1 MPLLPPHSSI
11 STMEQSLELINQF
24 LDRLFA
30 YGPFWIYLTLF
41 LALFIENI
49 FPPFPG
55 DFFTLAG
62 GALAAAGR
70 LNIFLVFLLVYLGGI
85 LSILLLYQLG
95 YSYGRDF
102 FIRKNFRYFSTADI
116 DRLEVWFRKRGA
128 WLLLL
133 NRFIVGARAVI
144 VVVSGIGRYDRNK
157 MILFISISF
166 FVFNGILLFGSYIFV
181 VNFDTIAEY
190 YRVYEK
196 TVWPIIFALLIMFI
210 LFKIVRTKKNEK

>member
-1 MPLLPPHSSI
+1 MP
-11 STMEQSLELINQF
+11 TMEQSLELINQF

-41 LALFIENI
+41 MALFIENI

-70 LNIFLVFLLVYLGGI
+70 LNIFLVFLMVYLGGI
-85 LSILLLYQLG
+85 FSILLLYQLG
-95 YSYGRDF
+95 YSYGREY
-102 FIRKNFRYFSTADI
+102 FIRKNYRYFNSADI
-116 DRLEVWFRKRGA
+116 ERLDIWFRKRGD
-128 WLLLL
+128 WLLIL

-144 VVVSGIGRYDRNK
+144 AVVSGISRYDRTK
-157 MILFISISF
+157 MFIFISLSF
-166 FVFNGILLFGSYIFV
+166 LIFNSILLFGSYIFV
-181 VNFDTIAEY
+181 VNFETIAEY

-196 TVWPIIFALLIMFI
+196 TVWPIIIALLVSFI
-210 LFKIVRTKKNEK
+210 LFKIIRTKKNEK

>member
-1 MPLLPPHSSI
+1 
-11 STMEQSLELINQF
+11 MEQSLELINQF

>member
-1 MPLLPPHSSI
+1 MPPRLSI

-102 FIRKNFRYFSTADI
+102 FIRKNFRYFNTADI
-116 DRLEVWFRKRGA
+116 DRLEIWFRKRGA
-128 WLLLL
+128 WLLIL

-144 VVVSGIGRYDRNK
+144 AVVSGIGRYDRTK
-157 MILFISISF
+157 MILFISLSF
-166 FVFNGILLFGSYIFV
+166 FIFNGILLFGSYIFV

-196 TVWPIIFALLIMFI
+196 TVWPIIFALLITFI

>member
-1 MPLLPPHSSI
+1 
-11 STMEQSLELINQF
+11 MEQSLELINQF

-102 FIRKNFRYFSTADI
+102 FIRKNFRYFNTADI
-116 DRLEVWFRKRGA
+116 DRLEIWFRKRGA
-128 WLLLL
+128 WLLIL

-144 VVVSGIGRYDRNK
+144 AVVSGIGRYDRTK
-157 MILFISISF
+157 MILFISLSF
-166 FVFNGILLFGSYIFV
+166 FIFNGILLFGSYIFV

-196 TVWPIIFALLIMFI
+196 TVWPIIFALLITFI

>member
-1 MPLLPPHSSI
+1 
-11 STMEQSLELINQF
+11 MEQSLELINQF

-102 FIRKNFRYFSTADI
+102 FIRKNFRYFNTADI
-116 DRLEVWFRKRGA
+116 DRLEIWFRKRGA
-128 WLLLL
+128 WLLIL

-144 VVVSGIGRYDRNK
+144 AVVSGIGRYDKTK
-157 MILFISISF
+157 MILFISLSF
-166 FVFNGILLFGSYIFV
+166 FIFNGILLFGSYILV

-196 TVWPIIFALLIMFI
+196 TVWPIIFALLITFI
-210 LFKIVRTKKNEK
+210 LFKIIRTKKNEK

>member
-1 MPLLPPHSSI
+1 
-11 STMEQSLELINQF
+11 MEQSLELINQF

-102 FIRKNFRYFSTADI
+102 FIRKNFRYFNTADI
-116 DRLEVWFRKRGA
+116 DRLEIWFRKRGA
-128 WLLLL
+128 WLLIL

-144 VVVSGIGRYDRNK
+144 AVVSGIGRYDRTK
-157 MILFISISF
+157 MILFISLSF
-166 FVFNGILLFGSYIFV
+166 FIFNGILLFGSYIFV
-181 VNFDTIAEY
+181 VNFDTITEY

-196 TVWPIIFALLIMFI
+196 TVWPIIFALLITFI
-210 LFKIVRTKKNEK
+210 LFKIIRTKKNEK